1 MHRTETYKNVIMQL
15 QKTKKLEQQMY
26 GKQNAKIANLVR
38 IGILFEGFWYD
49 LKKTLLYSVIFHH
62 TLFLLVSLG

>member
-1 MHRTETYKNVIMQL
+1 MQL

-49 LKKTLLYSVIFHH
+49 KKNTAIYIIHLKVNP
-62 TLFLLVSLG
+62 